1 MKINSK
7 YRNGILQLACLL
19 GFTLLLIFL
28 NGFLPNHQPQFKLD
42 NETQTLIDTQR
53 LVLKQQQKFTKT
65 YYVNNLNDYTAYQ
78 LGLSTLQID
87 RLLAYRKSGKLIYS
101 MDDFKKVTLIDTI
114 QFKKIK
120 KQLRFPKSASNT
132 QIVSQ
137 KTTKANSKKH
147 KRFDLNQISEIELKQ
162 EFKFP
167 DFVAKRII
175 KFRKY
180 LNGYRVMNQI
190 EDVYGILPYQVNQIK
205 KHCFL
210 KNPPK
215 EKKKIHELSQKELS
229 NVPYLSW
236 NTSKQIIKYVK
247 NNGKLTSFEILH
259 KIDGLSTKKINRL
272 PLYLTL
278 N

>member
-210 KNPPK
+210 KNPSK